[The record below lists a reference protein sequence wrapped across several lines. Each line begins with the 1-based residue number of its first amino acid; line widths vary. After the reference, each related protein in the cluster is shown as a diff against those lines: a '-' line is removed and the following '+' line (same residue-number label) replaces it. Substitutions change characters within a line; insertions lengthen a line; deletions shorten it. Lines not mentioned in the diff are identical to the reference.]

1 MKIKV
6 LESSLQKLVL
16 QVQPIGIAYWLAGVT
31 FIGCGILV
39 AAIFGRS
46 VLLTCNKNDAGIGK
60 CQLQQSRMFES
71 STQEWALSDLKGA
84 KFDPHSTD
92 EFFGKPLILETQT
105 REFRLTLIMADP
117 DKKRSLAG
125 QINQFLESNATNK
138 FKVEENIKA
147 ISYSLGGLLC
157 IAGIFNI
164 LLILLN
170 GKIVLTLDRLGNR
183 ISVVNHRLFSNRIW
197 SASLSDLLRL
207 EAHGVGVAEM
217 SDPMS
222 YKVHLVMQSGEHI
235 SLGLLPLFSKAK
247 ANELS
252 NHVYDF
258 LNQESTSQ
266 K

>member
-6 LESSLQKLVL
+6 LESDLQKLVL
-16 QVQPIGIAYWLAGVT
+16 QIKPIGIAYWLAGIT

-46 VLLTCNKNDAGIGK
+46 VSLTCNKNDAGVGK
-60 CQLQQSRMFES
+60 CQLQQNRVFES
-71 STQEWALSDLKGA
+71 STKEWALSDLKGA
-84 KFDPHSTD
+84 KFDPNSTD

-105 REFRLTLIMADP
+105 GSFRITLIMADP

-138 FKVEENIKA
+138 LKIEENIQA

-170 GKIVLTLDRLGNR
+170 GKIVLTLNKPGNR
-183 ISVVNHRLFSNRIW
+183 ISVVNHRFFNERVW

-207 EAHGVGVAEM
+207 ETHGVGVAEM
-217 SDPMS
+217 SDPTS

-252 NHVYDF
+252 NYVYDF
-258 LNQESTSQ
+258 LNQDHAPE